1 MTMRSASLSVI
12 TAMMHMGQR
21 VLMMVHQSSRTNT
34 YTHQLTQAQD
44 ILMRGEAVQ
53 EEMVATMLNDKIN
66 SPEVEHYGNF
76 KRISFK

>member
-1 MTMRSASLSVI
+1 MILQNIKNQTEL
-12 TAMMHMGQR
+12 GKK
-21 VLMMVHQSSRTNT
+21 
-34 YTHQLTQAQD
+34 AQD